1 MSQKTVPHFQDTDPR
16 YLPTYTLSEASHY
29 LLIPIATL
37 RSWVVGRYYPVR
49 KGRGFFKPPILVP
62 QKNPIMLSFVNLI
75 EAHVLDAVRR
85 EFNVTFPRVRSAINY
100 LRREFKSNHPMAEQR
115 IETDGRDLFVRSFGK
130 LIAASREGQLAMP
143 ELIESYL
150 RRIEW
155 DEYGLARRLYPFT
168 RKRHPDEPKVI
179 VIDPRI
185 SFGRPVLAGTGI
197 RTAIVAER
205 YKAGESIEE
214 LAKDYSRERL
224 DIEEAIRCELSVEA
238 A

>member
-1 MSQKTVPHFQDTDPR
+1 MRPLRYLNGRTLSPVPAEARQ

-49 KGRGFFKPPILVP
+49 EGRGFFKPPILVP

-85 EFNVTFPRVRSAINY
+85 EFYVTFPKVRSAINY

-130 LIAASREGQLAMP
+130 LNAASRE
-143 ELIESYL
+143 
-150 RRIEW
+150 R
-155 DEYGLARRLYPFT
+155 
-168 RKRHPDEPKVI
+168 
-179 VIDPRI
+179 
-185 SFGRPVLAGTGI
+185 
-197 RTAIVAER
+197 
-205 YKAGESIEE
+205 
-214 LAKDYSRERL
+214 
-224 DIEEAIRCELSVEA
+224 
-238 A
+238 